1 MESIKKDI
9 VDVRSNNEALSKVIK
24 DKEKALE
31 FQKMKTKQQE
41 IWIKNTG
48 FKALISQTNQN
59 EIEQKNTNEDERLKK
74 LQISIIEMLEK
85 ENALAFEFLDC
96 ENEIYAA
103 KEKFRIASLK
113 TEEINQENLKLE
125 EEINRK
131 NTFLIENSKKLEELE
146 DFNKVYKANI
156 KNLIEKNENL
166 SKKILESEQILNS
179 KQLLSKRNQIE
190 IEKLKALNIEK
201 TEEKMAEIHEN
212 WKTKV
217 EEIKELQKEKL
228 WELNKIQGFLVENNK
243 DNDLE
248 EVFFEKERGTKE
260 KPKISVAGLR
270 FQKQSLVNQLLK
282 LSHESKIYKNRL
294 QQTII
299 QCHQPLVLWTIKD
312 NAKWIFFGFVAGIAL
327 MVLYKFVLN
336 TANAEVL

>member
-1 MESIKKDI
+1 
-9 VDVRSNNEALSKVIK
+9 
-24 DKEKALE
+24 
-31 FQKMKTKQQE
+31 
-41 IWIKNTG
+41 
-48 FKALISQTNQN
+48 
-59 EIEQKNTNEDERLKK
+59 
-74 LQISIIEMLEK
+74 MLEK

-96 ENEIYAA
+96 ENEISAA

-212 WKTKV
+212 
-217 EEIKELQKEKL
+217 
-228 WELNKIQGFLVENNK
+228 
-243 DNDLE
+243 
-248 EVFFEKERGTKE
+248 
-260 KPKISVAGLR
+260 
-270 FQKQSLVNQLLK
+270 
-282 LSHESKIYKNRL
+282 
-294 QQTII
+294 
-299 QCHQPLVLWTIKD
+299 
-312 NAKWIFFGFVAGIAL
+312 
-327 MVLYKFVLN
+327 
-336 TANAEVL
+336 

>member
-1 MESIKKDI
+1 
-9 VDVRSNNEALSKVIK
+9 
-24 DKEKALE
+24 
-31 FQKMKTKQQE
+31 
-41 IWIKNTG
+41 
-48 FKALISQTNQN
+48 
-59 EIEQKNTNEDERLKK
+59 
-74 LQISIIEMLEK
+74 MLEK

-96 ENEIYAA
+96 ENEISAA

-166 SKKILESEQILNS
+166 SKKVLESEQILNS

-212 WKTKV
+212 
-217 EEIKELQKEKL
+217 
-228 WELNKIQGFLVENNK
+228 
-243 DNDLE
+243 
-248 EVFFEKERGTKE
+248 
-260 KPKISVAGLR
+260 
-270 FQKQSLVNQLLK
+270 
-282 LSHESKIYKNRL
+282 
-294 QQTII
+294 
-299 QCHQPLVLWTIKD
+299 
-312 NAKWIFFGFVAGIAL
+312 
-327 MVLYKFVLN
+327 
-336 TANAEVL
+336 